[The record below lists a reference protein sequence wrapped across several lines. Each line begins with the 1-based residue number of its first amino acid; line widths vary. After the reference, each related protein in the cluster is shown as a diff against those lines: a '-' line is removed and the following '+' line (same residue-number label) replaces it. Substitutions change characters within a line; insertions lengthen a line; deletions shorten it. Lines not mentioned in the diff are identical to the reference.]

1 MIITKDQIRNCIYGA
16 IIGDCLGV
24 PYEFQEKGSFKYKEC
39 ASGGNHQQKAMTWS
53 DDTSLLLATLNS
65 MHDRVIY
72 IEDTKKHLKLL
83 YKGEYSVDNLLFDI
97 GYYTKR
103 SITSDF
109 RLDTSTSYGNGGL
122 IRLWLP
128 FLLDKEYLLAS
139 YGARI
144 LRNLDLTHTHHTFYL
159 KGISFYITLLKT
171 ILEKNDRKEVLKDY
185 KLHTLQ
191 YFQEWY
197 QSLSDLKSIDGTL
210 VNSLYIVIESYLEG
224 KTIGEVIS
232 EGGDTDSNAYLYGIL
247 LGAENNQ
254 EYLSL
259 KSKVRSIKK
268 ADKIVERYLET
279 YQE

>member
-39 ASGGNHQQKAMTWS
+39 ASGGIHKQKAMTWS
-53 DDTSLLLATLNS
+53 DDTSLLLATLDS
-65 MHDRVIY
+65 MDNRY
-72 IEDTKKHLKLL
+72 LDYSKTKDNLKRLL
-83 YKGEYSVDNLLFDI
+83 KGEYSVDNLLFDV
-97 GYYTKR
+97 GYNTKR
-103 SITSDF
+103 SIVHNF
-109 RLDTSTSYGNGGL
+109 ELDTNFSFGNGGL
-122 IRLWLP
+122 LRLWLP
-128 FLLDKEYLLAS
+128 LLLNKEYLLAS
-139 YGARI
+139 YEPRI
-144 LRNLDLTHTHHTFYL
+144 VYNLSLTHSKKTQYL
-159 KGISFYITLLKT
+159 KGLDFYTTLLRT
-171 ILEKNDRKEVLKDY
+171 ILEKQKRREVEQDFN
-185 KLHTLQ
+185 LHTLQ
-191 YFQEWY
+191 YFREWY
-197 QSLSDLKSIDGTL
+197 QSLSSFKSIDGTL

-247 LGAENNQ
+247 LGAGNNQ